1 LKFRLFIYLTEVE
14 WFGTLRSNLGAFLQ
28 EEPGYAKG
36 TCRELLG
43 IGVGVAAMAAVT
55 TPEIDP
61 ASAGSALA
69 LLAGTLIV
77 VRGRHRK

>member
-1 LKFRLFIYLTEVE
+1 LKFCLFIYLTEVE

-43 IGVGVAAMAAVT
+43 SGVGVAAVT